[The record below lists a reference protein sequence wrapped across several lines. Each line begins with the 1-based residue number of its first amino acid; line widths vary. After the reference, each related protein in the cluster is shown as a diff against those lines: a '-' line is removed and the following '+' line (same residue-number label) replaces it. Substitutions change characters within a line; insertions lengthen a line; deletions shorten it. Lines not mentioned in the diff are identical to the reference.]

1 MKTQT
6 MNTLAIGFA
15 AFAAWYALKPKTGS
29 TGPSI
34 AEAIF
39 GTAAAQRREVGDATV
54 LNGAW
59 ATGLLTEGT
68 KYASDYTSQYAKRQ
82 GVAPTSNIVGGIDF
96 GAAAYSF
103 TPSYA
108 LS

>member
-1 MKTQT
+1 

-15 AFAAWYALKPKTGS
+15 AFAAWYALKPKAGTAS
-29 TGPSI
+29 PSI
-34 AEAIF
+34 ADAIF
-39 GTAAAQRREVGDATV
+39 GTAAAQRREVGNATAA
-54 LNGAW
+54 N
-59 ATGLLTEGT
+59 TDYINSLTTGT
-68 KYASDYTSQYAKRQ
+68 KFAADFTSQYAKRQ

-103 TPSYA
+103 NPSYA